1 MALTHELDRKDSPVR
16 HWFEQWLPNAKPISQ
31 EWNAR
36 VKSAPTLRPAT
47 DLRVPGTVGTAF
59 DYRLRYSLA
68 QTPFEDLVAAT
79 GLRLLDRSR
88 KLTRT
93 NRAAPDVFLD
103 LYGSPPPEAAGI
115 VGLITDFQAGLATTL
130 SELAPVR
137 RELADDQERLL
148 CRYCY
153 VLGLLEE
160 LYRAGLNIKSPLF
173 TLSSRATLDDL
184 LALPPEIWID
194 DLRALSRAST
204 PHLPELAREPLV
216 LNPIFAGSSEI
227 GGADADLIC
236 AGCLIDIKTTV
247 DPKFTRTR
255 LLYQLLG
262 YVFLD
267 YDDAFGID
275 SVAVYL
281 SRQALLIRWPLEPL
295 LATLAGDKELSLTE
309 LRDSFRAAVAASR
322 VGSPALPRRT
332 AD

>member
-1 MALTHELDRKDSPVR
+1 VALTRELDRKDSPVR

-31 EWNAR
+31 DWNAQ

-59 DYRLRYSLA
+59 DYRLRYALA

-79 GLRLLDRSR
+79 GLRLLDTSR

-130 SELAPVR
+130 SELAPVG
-137 RELADDQERLL
+137 RELADDQEQLL

-160 LYRAGLNIKSPLF
+160 LYRAGLKIRSPLL
-173 TLSSRATLDDL
+173 TLSSRATLADL
-184 LALPPEIWID
+184 LALPPEVWVD

-204 PHLPELAREPLV
+204 PNLPELAREPLV

-227 GGADADLIC
+227 GGADADLIS

-262 YVFLD
+262 YVLLD
-267 YDDAFGID
+267 YDDAFAID

-295 LATLAGDKELSLTE
+295 LTTLRDGEDVSLAE
-309 LRDSFRAAVAASR
+309 LRGSFRATVAAAKAA
-322 VGSPALPRRT
+322 VPT
-332 AD
+332 AP